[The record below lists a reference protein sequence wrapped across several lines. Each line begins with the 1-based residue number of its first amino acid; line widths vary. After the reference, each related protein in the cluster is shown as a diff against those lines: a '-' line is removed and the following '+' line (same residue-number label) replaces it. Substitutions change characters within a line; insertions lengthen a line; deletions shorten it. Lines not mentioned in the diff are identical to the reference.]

1 MLRTTQPVVFV
12 SSYGTVTFQPGVL
25 RTFARF
31 RQTGKTKPEAGGQ
44 LFASFRPG
52 HMDIVLATG
61 PTTSAERGRYF
72 FRPNRQEEQR
82 EISAAFRKHLHF
94 VGDWHIHP
102 EPEPTP
108 SGLDIA
114 KAKEIFEKSAH
125 ELRGVLLVV
134 VGTAEPARGMWAAWI
149 TASGISPMW
158 SGDSSRSPSA
168 QVRASVVRIAEDEP

>member
-12 SSYGTVTFQPGVL
+12 SNFGTVTFQAEVL
-25 RTFARF
+25 RTFTRF
-31 RQTGKTKPEAGGQ
+31 QQTGKAKPEAGGQ

-52 HMDIVLATG
+52 HVDVVLATE
-61 PTTSAERGRYF
+61 PTSGAKCGRYF

-94 VGDWHIHP
+94 IGDWHTHP

-114 KAKEIFEKSAH
+114 KAKEIFERSAH
-125 ELRGVLLVV
+125 ELRGLLLVV
-134 VGTAEPARGMWAAWI
+134 VGTAEPTRGMWAAWV
-149 TASGISPMW
+149 TASGISPMQN
-158 SGDSSRSPSA
+158 GDHSRSQRA
-168 QVRASVVRIAEDEP
+168 QVKASVLHIVGDEP